1 MKLAHGAHRFEL
13 ECWWGHSETWTK
25 NVTVPETAAL
35 VRDFVGQALA
45 AAQPDAVVP
54 AARAAS
60 DTTTPA

>member
-1 MKLAHGAHRFEL
+1 MELAHGAHRFEL
-13 ECWWGHSETWTK
+13 ECWTK
-25 NVTVPETAAL
+25 DVTVPETAAL
-35 VRDFVGQALA
+35 VQDFVDQALA